1 MIRLWPRN
9 VLDVICFRAYL
20 AQMQMPQPVNP
31 ELSCWPVA
39 GILDTLNN
47 FRGKGQPCGDQDY
60 ASLELPRKEP
70 SFIVILFFLK

>member
-47 FRGKGQPCGDQDY
+47 FRGKGQPCGDQDH